1 MRQDPLRHRQ
11 TSGILELRHPVPI
24 ILRKGGDRFGEKCR
38 QFSVDNWLM
47 EKIKEFHYHLEFKV
61 CTMSNEKTHLADFET
76 FAIYLYLQLQNHLNF
91 SKWWIFFNNLLFS
104 GKTASLQI
112 SADFVTGFEK
122 KII

>member
-61 CTMSNEKTHLADFET
+61 CTMSNKKTHLA
-76 FAIYLYLQLQNHLNF
+76 ILKL
-91 SKWWIFFNNLLFS
+91 LLF
-104 GKTASLQI
+104 TYI
-112 SADFVTGFEK
+112 SRTT
-122 KII
+122 